1 MFSQGKYNLQRCPD
15 GLVGDQWGVVP
26 GFQLQVFLLV
36 NIKFVKL
43 LRIITIT
50 EKTFAYNL

>member
-1 MFSQGKYNLQRCPD
+1 MLSQGKYNLQRCPD

-43 LRIITIT
+43 LRIITII

>member
-1 MFSQGKYNLQRCPD
+1 MLSQGKCNLQRCPD
-15 GLVGDQWGVVP
+15 GLVGDQWGVVS
-26 GFQLQVFLLV
+26 GFQFQVFLFV

-50 EKTFAYNL
+50 KKTFAYNL